1 LNKRALKVGDLVDFR
16 SLFFGAS
23 SEKKRP
29 GIIIEIENKESEPFE
44 YHNNR
49 VSCWVLWANGRKTS
63 EWYSLLEKYD
73 DIPRHSAER
82 DEL

>member
-1 LNKRALKVGDLVDFR
+1 MHNRALKVGDLVDFR

-29 GIIIEIENKESEPFE
+29 GIIIEIEDKEPEPFE

-63 EWYSLLEKYD
+63 EWYSLLERYD
-73 DIPRHSAER
+73 DIPRHRAER
-82 DEL
+82 EEL

>member
-1 LNKRALKVGDLVDFR
+1 MSKRALKVGDLVDFR

-29 GIIIEIENKESEPFE
+29 GIIIEIEDKEPQLFE

-49 VSCWVLWANGRKTS
+49 ISCWVLWANGRTTS
-63 EWYSLLEKYD
+63 EWYSLLERYD
-73 DIPRHSAER
+73 DIPRHSTER
-82 DEL
+82 EEL